1 MQYWPSVHAYRSPHS
16 CLPCFLHSLAEH
28 AKHAELLETEM
39 SPITRPR
46 ILVVDNDPL
55 VVTSLGTRLAHRGYF
70 PVPAGTGAQALDVL
84 RFGGIELVITDLH
97 MPVLDG
103 LGLIERIRRNPDT
116 MNLPVVVVTGAE
128 TDVCRQLEH
137 APQLCLI
144 RKPFSFGDLSS
155 ICHEML
161 VSTRPTRH
169 AA

>member
-1 MQYWPSVHAYRSPHS
+1 MTS
-16 CLPCFLHSLAEH
+16 C
-28 AKHAELLETEM
+28 
-39 SPITRPR
+39 IRPR

-55 VVTSLGTRLAHRGYF
+55 VVTALGTRLAHQGYF

-103 LGLIERIRRNPDT
+103 LGLIERIRRNPITAD
-116 MNLPVVVVTGAE
+116 LPVVVVTGAE
-128 TDVCRQLEH
+128 TAVCRQLETT
-137 APQLCLI
+137 PQLCLV

-155 ICHEML
+155 ICHEL
-161 VSTRPTRH
+161 LGPTRPARR